1 MTLWQIA
8 RLILRIVESLAR
20 RFGAI
25 EDALQ
30 KIQDKQAEQDL
41 VLKQIL
47 SAVTPH
53 PVKTLVLTLGEP
65 TQQ

>member
-1 MTLWQIA
+1 MTLWQMA

-25 EDALQ
+25 ENQLQ
-30 KIQDKQAEQDL
+30 KIQDKQAEQDV

-47 SAVTPH
+47 TAVTPH
-53 PVKTLVLTLGEP
+53 PAKALVLTLGKP
-65 TQQ
+65 IQQ